1 MINLKQIWQPVFIAY
16 LILSWVDIQ
25 TAQSSD
31 SNLLPSDSVYH
42 LQVAVEDQSGNIAG
56 LDRYKGQ
63 PVLVTMFYATCP
75 HVCPMLISTIK
86 MTESMLSAEE
96 RAQLRIIAI
105 SIDPE
110 QDTPEK
116 LRELMEAHSV
126 DASRWSM
133 VRPEPG
139 DLRTIAGVFG
149 IKYKRLP
156 DGEFNHNT
164 RIILLDREGTQVA
177 STEQIGR
184 YDAAFLEAI
193 KTSLQ

>member
-1 MINLKQIWQPVFIAY
+1 MINLKQIWQPMLILY
-16 LILSWVDIQ
+16 LILSWVDISI
-25 TAQSSD
+25 AQLSD
-31 SNLLPSDSVYH
+31 SNGLPPDSVYH
-42 LQVAVEDQSGNIAG
+42 LRVAVEDQSGSITG

-86 MTESMLSAEE
+86 ITESMLSDEE
-96 RAQLRIIAI
+96 RAQLRIMTI

-116 LRELMEAHSV
+116 LRELMERHSV

-133 VRPEPG
+133 VRPDPR
-139 DLRTIAGVFG
+139 DLRTIAGVLG
-149 IKYKRLP
+149 VKYKRLP
-156 DGEFNHNT
+156 DGDFNHTT

-177 STEQIGR
+177 RTEQIGR
-184 YDAAFLEAI
+184 YDEAFLKAL